1 MKKLSNTE
9 AELRK
14 SVACKKGVIPE
25 KIYCN
30 TWIYLGNVWKG
41 KDCFTKKTEKKKI
54 IIIIIISILSKF
66 WKDNTTLNLLININI
81 TRGTIFSV

>member
-41 KDCFTKKTEKKKI
+41 KDCFTKKTEKKK
-54 IIIIIISILSKF
+54 K
-66 WKDNTTLNLLININI
+66 NYNNINTFQI
-81 TRGTIFSV
+81 LKR